1 LITSCLSD
9 TEVIARLTDKVAVVT
24 GAGRG
29 LGLAYAHALAE
40 AGAAVV
46 VNDID
51 GDLAAQAAESIE
63 SEGGMVE
70 THVGP
75 VGSTE
80 TADALVQSAVDHFGH
95 LDAMVTNAGVIR
107 DRVLWKMTD
116 DDFDDVVRVH
126 LRGTFTCAR
135 SAAIHFRGASRG
147 GRLILVGSPAGQHG
161 NFGQSNYAAC
171 KAGITA
177 MARTW
182 AMELARSGVT
192 VNCIIPTAATEMT
205 KTIPA
210 FADHIEAWEQEGT
223 PLPGWLRRDQAMGS
237 VDDVA
242 PLVVFLASEDSA
254 GITGQSIGLGGDRLG
269 LWSYPQEVATE
280 FRDGGWDADAIA
292 GEFADHLRHLAQ
304 PFGIG
309 MPEPKT

>member
-1 LITSCLSD
+1 M
-9 TEVIARLTDKVAVVT
+9 EAAARLKNKVAVVT

-29 LGLAYAHALAE
+29 LGFAYARALAG
-40 AGAAVV
+40 AGASVV

-51 GDLAAQAAESIE
+51 GDSARKAAQAIE
-63 SEGGMVE
+63 SGGGSVAI
-70 THVGP
+70 HIGP
-75 VGSTE
+75 VGSAE
-80 TADALVQSAVDHFGH
+80 TADELIQAAVDNFGQ
-95 LDAMVTNAGVIR
+95 LDAMITNAGVIR

-116 DDFDDVVRVH
+116 EDFDEVVRVH

-135 SAAIHFRGASRG
+135 SAAVHFREAGRG
-147 GRLILVGSPAGQHG
+147 GRLILVGSPAGQYG

-210 FADHIEAWEQEGT
+210 FAPHIEAWELQGT
-223 PLPGWLRRDQAMGS
+223 PLPDSLRRDHAMGS

-242 PLVVFLASEDSA
+242 PLVVFLVCDESA
-254 GITGQSIGLGGDRLG
+254 DITGQTIGLGGDRLA
-269 LWSYPQEVATE
+269 LWSYPTEVSTV
-280 FRDGGWDADAIA
+280 FREGGWDAKGIA
-292 GEFADHLRHLAQ
+292 DEFANNLAAMTQ
-304 PFGIG
+304 PYGIS
-309 MPEPKT
+309 MPEPKV

>member
-1 LITSCLSD
+1 
-9 TEVIARLTDKVAVVT
+9 VAIVT

-29 LGLAYAHALAE
+29 LGLAYALALSR
-40 AGAAVV
+40 AGASVM

-51 GDLAAQAAESIE
+51 AGLAAAAVDLIE
-63 SEGGMVE
+63 SERGDVDG
-70 THVGP
+70 HVGP
-75 VGSTE
+75 VGETS
-80 TADALVQSAVDHFGH
+80 TADALVASTVARFGR
-95 LDAMVTNAGVIR
+95 LDVMVTNAGVLR

-116 DDFDDVVRVH
+116 DEFDQVVDVH
-126 LRGTFTCAR
+126 LRGTFKCAR
-135 SAAIHFRGASRG
+135 SAAVHFREAGEG

-182 AMELARSGVT
+182 AMELARAGVT

-210 FADHIEAWEQEGT
+210 FGPYIDAWESGDQ
-223 PLPGWLRRDQAMGS
+223 PLPEWLRKDHALGS

-242 PLVVFLASEDSA
+242 PLIVFLASDESA
-254 GITGQSIGLGGDRLG
+254 AITGQTIALGGDRLA
-269 LWSYPQEVATE
+269 LWSYPEEVAVA
-280 FRDGGWDADAIA
+280 FNDGGWDADSIQE
-292 GEFADHLRHLAQ
+292 EFAARLEGLAQ
-304 PFGIG
+304 PYGITF
-309 MPEPKT
+309 PDTAPVEEEVAR

>member
-1 LITSCLSD
+1 MPGLHA
-9 TEVIARLTDKVAVVT
+9 EVATRLTDKVGIVT

-29 LGLAYAHALAE
+29 LGFAYARALTS

-46 VNDID
+46 LNDID
-51 GDLAAQAAESIE
+51 PDLVAQAAEAIKRQ
-63 SEGGMVE
+63 GGTVA

-75 VGSTE
+75 IGSSA
-80 TADALVQSAVDHFGH
+80 TADALVQTAIDHFGQ
-95 LDAMVTNAGVIR
+95 LDVMVSNAGVIR
-107 DRVLWKMTD
+107 DRVLWKMSD
-116 DDFDDVVRVH
+116 EEFDDVVNVH

-135 SAAIHFRGASRG
+135 SAAVHFREAGRG

-182 AMELARSGVT
+182 AMELARSSVT

-205 KTIPA
+205 RTIPA
-210 FADHIEAWEQEGT
+210 FAEHIEAWEKDGIS
-223 PLPGWLRRDQAMGS
+223 LPDWLRRDQAMGS

-242 PLVVFLASEDSA
+242 PLIVFLASDESA
-254 GITGQSIGLGGDRLG
+254 DITGQTIGLGGDRLA
-269 LWSYPQEVATE
+269 LWSYPGEVATA
-280 FRDGGWDADAIA
+280 FRDGGWDADGIA
-292 GEFADHLRHLAQ
+292 AEFAEHLRDLAQ
-304 PFGIG
+304 PFGIS

>member
-1 LITSCLSD
+1 MPTFRQEAG
-9 TEVIARLTDKVAVVT
+9 TRLTDKVAIVT

-29 LGLAYAHALAE
+29 LGFAYASALTA

-46 VNDID
+46 INDID
-51 GDLAAQAAESIE
+51 PDLAADAADEIRDQ
-63 SEGGMVE
+63 GGIVE
-70 THVGP
+70 THVGRI
-75 VGSTE
+75 GRAD
-80 TADALVQSAVDHFGH
+80 TADALIRTALDEFGH
-95 LDAMVTNAGVIR
+95 FDIMVTNAGVIR
-107 DRVLWKMTD
+107 DRVLWKMSD
-116 DDFDDVVRVH
+116 EDFDEVVEVH

-135 SAAIHFRGASRG
+135 SAAVHFREAGRG

-182 AMELARSGVT
+182 ATELRRSGVT

-210 FADHIEAWEQEGT
+210 FASHIESLEEDGT
-223 PLPGWLRRDQAMGS
+223 PLPHWLRRDHAMGS

-242 PLVVFLASEDSA
+242 SLVVFLASDASA
-254 GITGQSIGLGGDRLG
+254 GITGQTIGLGGDRLA

-280 FRDGGWDADAIA
+280 FREGGWDADEIA
-292 GEFADHLRHLAQ
+292 AEFARHLGNMSQ
-304 PFGIG
+304 PFGIS

>member
-1 LITSCLSD
+1 L
-9 TEVIARLTDKVAVVT
+9 
-24 GAGRG
+24 
-29 LGLAYAHALAE
+29 
-40 AGAAVV
+40 

-51 GDLAAQAAESIE
+51 VALAAHAAEVIE
-63 SEGGMVE
+63 SEGGTVE
-70 THVGP
+70 THVAP

-80 TADALVQSAVDHFGH
+80 TADALVRAAVDRFGH
-95 LDAMVTNAGVIR
+95 LDVMVTNAGVLR

-116 DDFDDVVRVH
+116 DDFDDVVNVH

-135 SAAIHFRGASRG
+135 SAASYFREADRG

-210 FADHIEAWEQEGT
+210 FAPHIEAWEKEGT
-223 PLPGWLRRDQAMGS
+223 PLPQWLRRDQAIGS
-237 VDDVA
+237 VDEVA
-242 PLVVFLASEDSA
+242 PLVVFLASDESA
-254 GITGQSIGLGGDRLG
+254 NITGQTIGLGGERLA

-280 FRDGGWDADAIA
+280 FRDGGWDAEGIA
-292 GEFADHLRHLAQ
+292 VEFDNRFGDLAQ
-304 PFGIG
+304 PFGVA
-309 MPEPKT
+309 MPDPTT